1 MVAACLA
8 ACLVEVYGCGKGVC
22 QDYGTEPRFDSSSR
36 PPSKSVLG
44 RATWTVLVLV
54 VYNIIQCVYAR
65 IQDPSLH
72 HGDSE

>member
-1 MVAACLA
+1 MNSWFRGDVGRRWLAVAVYMV

-54 VYNIIQCVYAR
+54 V
-65 IQDPSLH
+65 
-72 HGDSE
+72 

>member
-1 MVAACLA
+1 MNSWLRGGVGRRWLVVVVCLSVS
-8 ACLVEVYGCGKGVC
+8 LVEVYGCGKGVC

-54 VYNIIQCVYAR
+54 V
-65 IQDPSLH
+65 
-72 HGDSE
+72 